1 MSYSEFLDVF
11 DGDDLFDERPVDLK
25 TFLYHEDF
33 LKMPQLSQIQEDI
46 VERGS
51 QIYRHETIKHLYGEA
66 EARRLK
72 SMTTRD
78 VFLLLGKGSGKDM
91 VSILTCLYIVH
102 KLLCLKDP
110 AEYYGKPEGDSI
122 DIVNMAINANQAK
135 RVFFDGLVTRLKRCK
150 WFRGKYEPRR
160 DDVGF
165 DKNINLY
172 SMHSSFEAAEGLN
185 IIVAVLDEL
194 DGFSVE
200 GQAEAIYKALSG
212 TVSSRFAENG
222 KVVVLSFPRKKDGFM
237 MQKYDDA
244 VLTKEVHEFEH
255 IFKLKE
261 NLPDGTPGNELK
273 VAWTEETI
281 TGYRYDNFY
290 ALKAPTF
297 RVNPTKKISD
307 YKRDFMDDLDDTLM
321 RVCAN
326 PPDADQNA
334 FFRNH
339 DRLKTAFSYPNG
351 WYDDRVDLVPEKKT
365 KYYIHADLARQH
377 DRAAVAMAHVE
388 GMQSVDFGEDEQE
401 FRPAVVVDLL
411 RYWTPRKTEDINL
424 VEIRDFILELCKEY
438 NVARVTFDQWGSYDM
453 IRYLNRHGV
462 HAEKLSLARPEY
474 NEFQLAINESRL
486 QGPADDELI
495 KELKNLIIVGANGK
509 VDHKPGFHN
518 DLTEAV
524 CGATVDA
531 IRNAKSAGRKG
542 RILTPE
548 DIAERQRQAEHLDR
562 AKMEEKLAMPAKYS
576 NFLDK
581 LRIVNNLDE
590 L

>member
-1 MSYSEFLDVF
+1 MSYTDFINALN
-11 DGDDLFDERPVDLK
+11 DDDIFEEHPADLK
-25 TFLYHEDF
+25 TFLYDEGYMK
-33 LKMPQLSQIQEDI
+33 LPRLSQIQEDI

-51 QIYRHETIKHLYGEA
+51 QIYTKETILKLYGEQ
-66 EARRLK
+66 EARRLEK
-72 SMTTRD
+72 LTTRD
-78 VFLLLGKGSGKDM
+78 VFLLLGKGSGKDFI
-91 VSILTCLYIVH
+91 SQITCLYIVH

-110 AEYYGKPEGDSI
+110 AAYYGKPEGDSI

-135 RVFFDGLVTRLKRCK
+135 RVFFDGLVTRLKRCA
-150 WFRGKYEPRR
+150 WFRGKYEDPRR
-160 DDVGF
+160 DDVAF
-165 DKNINLY
+165 DKNINLF
-172 SMHSSFEAAEGLN
+172 SMHSSYEAAEGLN
-185 IIVAVLDEL
+185 ILVAVLDEL

-200 GQAEAIYKALSG
+200 GQAAAIYKALSG

-237 MQKYDDA
+237 MTKYDDA
-244 VLTKEVHEFEH
+244 VLEKDTHEFEH
-255 IFKLKE
+255 VFKLKE
-261 NLPDGTPGNELK
+261 DLPDGTPGNELR
-273 VAWTEETI
+273 VVWTEETV

-297 RVNPTKKISD
+297 RVNPTKKIED

-339 DRLKTAFSYPNG
+339 SRITTAFSYPNG
-351 WYDDRVDLVPEKKT
+351 WYDEEVDVIPDGKA

-388 GMQSVDFGEDEQE
+388 GMQTIDYGEDMEE
-401 FRPAVVVDLL
+401 YKPAVVVDLL

-424 VEIRDFILELCKEY
+424 VEIRDFIVELCQNY

-453 IRYLNRHGV
+453 IKYLGRHGIT
-462 HAEKLSLARPEY
+462 AEKFSLARPEY
-474 NEFQLAINESRL
+474 NEFQLAINETRL
-486 QGPADDELI
+486 RGPSDDELI

-531 IRNAKSAGRKG
+531 IRSGPSSVKSK
-542 RILTPE
+542 ILTPE
-548 DIAERQRQAEHLDR
+548 DIAERQMQAEHLDR
-562 AKMEEKLAMPAKYS
+562 AKMEEKLSMPKKYS
-576 NFLDK
+576 SFLDM
-581 LRIVNNLDE
+581 LQIANDIDE

>member
-1 MSYSEFLDVF
+1 MSYSDFLDVIS
-11 DGDDLFDERPVDLK
+11 GDDIFEEEPASLK
-25 TFLYHEDF
+25 TFLYDKDYMK
-33 LKMPQLSQIQEDI
+33 LPRLSQIQEDI

-51 QIYRHETIKHLYGEA
+51 QIYKRETLVSLYGEE
-66 EARRLK
+66 EARRLEK
-72 SMTTRD
+72 LTTRD
-78 VFLLLGKGSGKDM
+78 VFLLLGKGSGKDFI
-91 VSILTCLYIVH
+91 SQITCLYIVH

-110 AEYYGKPEGDSI
+110 ADYYGKPEGDSI

-135 RVFFDGLVTRLKRCK
+135 RVFFDGLVTRLKRCN

-160 DDVGF
+160 DDVAF
-165 DKNINLY
+165 DKNINLF
-172 SMHSSFEAAEGLN
+172 SMHSSYEAAEGLN
-185 IIVAVLDEL
+185 ILVAVLDEL
-194 DGFSVE
+194 DGFTVE
-200 GQAEAIYKALSG
+200 GQAAAIYKALSG
-212 TVSSRFAENG
+212 TVSSRFSDNG

-237 MQKYDDA
+237 MEKYDDA
-244 VLTKEVHEFEH
+244 VLEKDVHEFEH
-255 IFKLKE
+255 TFKLKE
-261 NLPDGTPGNELK
+261 DLPDGTPGNELT
-273 VAWTEETI
+273 VHWTEETV

-297 RVNPTKKISD
+297 RVNPTKKITD

-339 DRLKTAFSYPNG
+339 SRITAAFSFPNG
-351 WYDDRVDLVPEKKT
+351 WYNDEVDVAENKKT

-377 DRAAVAMAHVE
+377 DRAAVSMAHVE
-388 GMQSVDFGEDEQE
+388 GMQTVDFGEDMTEMK
-401 FRPAVVVDLL
+401 PAVVVDLL

-424 VEIRDFILELCKEY
+424 VEIRDFILELCSKY

-462 HAEKLSLARPEY
+462 HAEKFSLARPEY

-486 QGPADDELI
+486 QGPADEELI
-495 KELKNLIIVGANGK
+495 KELKNLVIVGVNGR

-531 IRNAKSAGRKG
+531 IRNATRSTHGA

-548 DIAERQRQAEHLDR
+548 DIADRLRQAEHLER
-562 AKMEEKLAMPAKYS
+562 ANMQEKAAMPKKYS
-576 NFLDK
+576 DFLDK
-581 LRIVNNLDE
+581 LRIANDLDE

>member
-1 MSYSEFLDVF
+1 MNLP
-11 DGDDLFDERPVDLK
+11 R
-25 TFLYHEDF
+25 
-33 LKMPQLSQIQEDI
+33 LSQIQEDI

-51 QIYRHETIKHLYGEA
+51 QIYKPETLLSLYGEQ
-66 EARRLK
+66 EARRLEK
-72 SMTTRD
+72 LTTRD
-78 VFLLLGKGSGKDM
+78 VFLLLGKGSGKDFC
-91 VSILTCLYIVH
+91 IIITCLYIVH

-110 AEYYGKPEGDSI
+110 AAYYGKPDGDSI

-150 WFRGKYEPRR
+150 WFRGKYEDPRR
-160 DDVGF
+160 DDVSF
-165 DKNINLY
+165 DKNINLF
-172 SMHSSFEAAEGLN
+172 SMHSSYEAAEGLN
-185 IIVAVLDEL
+185 ILVAVLDEL

-200 GQAEAIYKALSG
+200 GQGEAIYKALSG

-222 KVVVLSFPRKKDGFM
+222 KVLVLSFPRKKDGFM

-244 VLTKEVHEFEH
+244 VIDKEINEYQHT
-255 IFKLKE
+255 FKLKE
-261 NLPDGTPGNELK
+261 DLPSGTPGNELT
-273 VAWTEETI
+273 VEWTEETV

-297 RVNPTKKISD
+297 RVNPTKKIED

-339 DRLKTAFSYPNG
+339 SRITTAFSFPNG
-351 WYDDRVDLVPEKKT
+351 WYDGEVDVAPEPKT

-377 DRAAVAMAHVE
+377 DRAAVSMAHVE
-388 GMQSVDFGEDEQE
+388 GMQVVDYGEDMQEQK
-401 FRPAVVVDLL
+401 PAVVVDLL
-411 RYWTPRKTEDINL
+411 RYWMPRKSEDINL
-424 VEIRDFILELCKEY
+424 VEIRDFIVELCQKY

-453 IRYLNRHGV
+453 IRYLERQGIT
-462 HAEKLSLARPEY
+462 AEKFSLARPEY
-474 NEFQLAINESRL
+474 NEFQLAINETRL
-486 QGPADDELI
+486 RGPADDELI
-495 KELKNLIIVGANGK
+495 KELKNLIVVGANGK

-531 IRNAKSAGRKG
+531 IRHSATASVKST
-542 RILTPE
+542 ILTPE
-548 DIAERQRQAEHLDR
+548 DIAEREQQAQHLDR
-562 AKMEEKLAMPAKYS
+562 AKMEDRMAMPSKYS
-576 NFLDK
+576 NFLDM
-581 LRIVNNLDE
+581 LQIANDIDE

>member
-1 MSYSEFLDVF
+1 MSYSDFLDAISE
-11 DGDDLFDERPVDLK
+11 DGIFEEKPVDLK
-25 TFLYHEDF
+25 TFLYGNDF
-33 LKMPQLSQIQEDI
+33 LKMPPLSQIQEDI

-51 QIYRHETIKHLYGEA
+51 QIYRYETIEYLYGAA
-66 EARRLK
+66 EARRLQQ
-72 SMTTRD
+72 MTTRD

-110 AEYYGKPEGDSI
+110 ADYYGKPEGDSI

-160 DDVGF
+160 DDVAF
-165 DKNINLY
+165 DKNINLF
-172 SMHSSFEAAEGLN
+172 SMHSSYEAAEGLN
-185 IIVAVLDEL
+185 ILVAVLDEL
-194 DGFSVE
+194 DGFTVE
-200 GQAEAIYKALSG
+200 GQAAAIYKALSG
-212 TVSSRFAENG
+212 TVSSRFSDNG

-244 VLTKEVHEFEH
+244 VIDKEVHEFEH
-255 IFKLKE
+255 VFKLKE
-261 NLPDGTPGNELK
+261 SLPDGTPGNELK
-273 VAWTEETI
+273 VTWTEETI

-297 RVNPTKKISD
+297 RVNPTKKIDD

-326 PPDADQNA
+326 PPDADQNS

-339 DRLKTAFSYPNG
+339 ARLTAAFSYPNG
-351 WYDDRVDLVPEKKT
+351 WYNNELDFVPQKNA

-377 DRAAVAMAHVE
+377 DRAAVSMAHVE
-388 GMQSVDFGEDEQE
+388 GMQAVDFGEDMQE
-401 FRPAVVVDLL
+401 LKPAVVVDVL
-411 RYWTPRKTEDINL
+411 RYWTPRKSEDINL
-424 VEIRDFILELCKEY
+424 VEIRDFILELCKQY

-462 HAEKLSLARPEY
+462 QAEKFSLARPEY

-486 QGPADDELI
+486 QGPAEDELI
-495 KELKNLIIVGANGK
+495 KELKNLIVVGTNGR

-524 CGATVDA
+524 CGASVDA
-531 IRNAKSAGRKG
+531 IRHASGSGHRIQ
-542 RILTPE
+542 ILTPE
-548 DIAERQRQAEHLDR
+548 DIAEQQRQAEHLDR
-562 AKMEEKLAMPAKYS
+562 AKFEERLAMPPEYLT
-576 NFLDK
+576 FLDK

>member
-1 MSYSEFLDVF
+1 MSFSDFLDALS
-11 DGDDLFDERPVDLK
+11 GDDDFEEHPADLH
-25 TFLYHEDF
+25 TFLYDENYMK
-33 LKMPQLSQIQEDI
+33 LPKLSQIQEDI

-51 QIYRHETIKHLYGEA
+51 QIYRNETLVSLYGEE
-66 EARRLK
+66 EARRLQK
-72 SMTTRD
+72 LTTRD
-78 VFLLLGKGSGKDM
+78 VFLLLGKGSGKDFI
-91 VSILTCLYIVH
+91 SQITCLYIVH

-110 AEYYGKPEGDSI
+110 ADYYGKPEGDSI

-150 WFRGKYEPRR
+150 WFRGRYEPRR
-160 DDVGF
+160 DDVAF
-165 DKNINLY
+165 DKNINLF

-185 IIVAVLDEL
+185 ILVAVLDEL

-200 GQAEAIYKALSG
+200 GQAADIYKALSG
-212 TVSSRFAENG
+212 TVSSRFADNG
-222 KVVVLSFPRKKDGFM
+222 KVVVLSFPRKKEGFM

-244 VLTKEVHEFEH
+244 VLTKDVHEHEH
-255 IFKLKE
+255 VFKLKE
-261 NLPDGTPGNELK
+261 NLPDGTPGNELR
-273 VAWTEETI
+273 VVWTEETI

-307 YKRDFMDDLDDTLM
+307 YKRDFMEDLDDTLM

-339 DRLKTAFSYPNG
+339 ERLKTAFSYPNG
-351 WYDDRVDLVPEKKT
+351 WYDDEVDVIPEKKA

-377 DRAAVAMAHVE
+377 DRAAVSMAHVE
-388 GMQSVDFGEDEQE
+388 GMQAVDFGEDDQE
-401 FRPAVVVDLL
+401 FKPAVVIDLL
-411 RYWTPRKTEDINL
+411 RYWTPRKSEDINL
-424 VEIRDFILELCKEY
+424 VEIRDFIVELCKKY

-486 QGPADDELI
+486 RGPADDELL
-495 KELKNLIIVGANGK
+495 KELKNLIIVGTNGK

-531 IRNAKSAGRKG
+531 IRNAKGTGQRG

-562 AKMEEKLAMPAKYS
+562 SKLEERMAMPAKYS
-576 NFLDK
+576 SFLDK
-581 LRIVNNLDE
+581 LRTVNNLDE

>member
-1 MSYSEFLDVF
+1 MSYSDFLDVLT
-11 DGDDLFDERPVDLK
+11 GDADFEEHPADLQ
-25 TFLYHEDF
+25 TFLYDEDYMK
-33 LKMPQLSQIQEDI
+33 LPKLSQIQEDI

-51 QIYRHETIKHLYGEA
+51 QIFRDETLVSLYGQEEA
-66 EARRLK
+66 DRLK
-72 SMTTRD
+72 KLTTRD
-78 VFLLLGKGSGKDM
+78 VFLLLGKGSGKDFI
-91 VSILTCLYIVH
+91 SQITCLYIVH

-110 AEYYGKPEGDSI
+110 ADYYGKPEGDSI

-135 RVFFDGLVTRLKRCK
+135 RVFFDGLVTRLKRCN
-150 WFRGKYEPRR
+150 WFRGKYETRR

-172 SMHSSFEAAEGLN
+172 SMHSDHNSAEGLN
-185 IIVAVLDEL
+185 LIVAVLDEL
-194 DGFSVE
+194 DGFTVE
-200 GQAEAIYKALSG
+200 GQAAATYKALSG

-222 KVVVLSFPRKKDGFM
+222 KVIVLSFPRKKEGFM

-244 VLTKEVHEFEH
+244 VVQKEVHEFKH

-261 NLPDGTPGNELK
+261 DLPDGTPGNELE
-273 VAWTEETI
+273 VTWTEEEV
-281 TGYRYDNFY
+281 TGYRYDNFF
-290 ALKAPTF
+290 ALKSPTF

-339 DRLKTAFSYPNG
+339 DRLKSAFSYPNG
-351 WYDDRVDLVPEKKT
+351 WYNEELDVIPEKKT

-377 DRAAVAMAHVE
+377 DRAAVSMAHVE
-388 GMQSVDFGEDEQE
+388 GMQAVDFGEDEQE

-411 RYWTPRKTEDINL
+411 RYWSPRKSEDINL
-424 VEIRDFILELCKEY
+424 VEIRDFILELCKKY

-486 QGPADDELI
+486 RGPADDELI
-495 KELKNLIIVGANGK
+495 KELKNLIIVGTNGK

-531 IRNAKSAGRKG
+531 IRNARGVAGRSK
-542 RILTPE
+542 ILTPD
-548 DIAERQRQAEHLDR
+548 DIAERLNQAEHLER
-562 AKMEEKLAMPAKYS
+562 SKMERKLAMPAKHS
-576 NFLDK
+576 DFLDK
-581 LRIVNNLDE
+581 LRTVNKLDE

>member
-1 MSYSEFLDVF
+1 MSYSDFINALT
-11 DGDDLFDERPVDLK
+11 DDDIFEEKPADLK
-25 TFLYHEDF
+25 TFLYDEDYMK
-33 LKMPQLSQIQEDI
+33 LPRLSQIQEDI

-51 QIYRHETIKHLYGEA
+51 QIYSKETILKLYGEE
-66 EARRLK
+66 EARRLEK
-72 SMTTRD
+72 LTTRD
-78 VFLLLGKGSGKDM
+78 VFLLLGKGSGKDFI
-91 VSILTCLYIVH
+91 SQITCLYIVH

-110 AEYYGKPEGDSI
+110 AAYYGKPEGDSI

-135 RVFFDGLVTRLKRCK
+135 RVFFDGLVTRMKRCS
-150 WFRGKYEPRR
+150 WFRGKHETRR
-160 DDVGF
+160 DDVAF
-165 DKNINLY
+165 DKNVNLF

-185 IIVAVLDEL
+185 ILVAVLDEL

-200 GQAEAIYKALSG
+200 GQAAAIYKALSG

-244 VLTKEVHEFEH
+244 VLDKETHEYEH
-255 IFKLKE
+255 VFKLKE
-261 NLPDGTPGNELK
+261 DLPDGTPGNELR
-273 VAWTEETI
+273 VVWTEETV
-281 TGYRYDNFY
+281 TGYRFDNFY

-297 RVNPTKKISD
+297 RVNPTKKIED

-339 DRLKTAFSYPNG
+339 SRITTAFAYPNG
-351 WYDDRVDLVPEKKT
+351 WYDEEVDVIPDGKA

-377 DRAAVAMAHVE
+377 DRAAVSMAHVE
-388 GMQSVDFGEDEQE
+388 GMQTIDYGEDMEE
-401 FRPAVVVDLL
+401 HKPAVVVDLL
-411 RYWTPRKTEDINL
+411 RYWIPRKNEDINL
-424 VEIRDFILELCKEY
+424 VEIRDFIVELCQNY

-453 IRYLNRHGV
+453 IKYLGRHGIK
-462 HAEKLSLARPEY
+462 AEKFSLSRPEY

-486 QGPADDELI
+486 RGPSDDELI

-531 IRNAKSAGRKG
+531 IRSGPSAVKS

-548 DIAERQRQAEHLDR
+548 DIADRQRQAEYLDQ
-562 AKMEEKLAMPAKYS
+562 AKMEERLSMPKKYS
-576 NFLDK
+576 SFLDM
-581 LRIVNNLDE
+581 LQIANDIDE

>member
-1 MSYSEFLDVF
+1 MSYSDFLDVLS
-11 DGDDLFDERPVDLK
+11 GDDVFEEHPADLH
-25 TFLYHEDF
+25 TFLYDEDYMK
-33 LKMPQLSQIQEDI
+33 LPKLSKIQEDI

-51 QIYRHETIKHLYGEA
+51 QIYRNETLVSLYGEA
-66 EARRLK
+66 EARRLQK
-72 SMTTRD
+72 LTTRD
-78 VFLLLGKGSGKDM
+78 VFLLLGKGSGKDFI
-91 VSILTCLYIVH
+91 SQITCLYIVH

-165 DKNINLY
+165 DKNVNLY

-200 GQAEAIYKALSG
+200 GQAAAIYKALSG

-222 KVVVLSFPRKKDGFM
+222 KVVVLSFPRKKEGFM

-244 VLTKEVHEFEH
+244 VLTKDVHEFEH

-273 VAWTEETI
+273 VTWTEETI

-339 DRLKTAFSYPNG
+339 DRLKAAFSYPNG

-388 GMQSVDFGEDEQE
+388 GMQAVDFGEDEQE

-531 IRNAKSAGRKG
+531 IRNAKGTGRKG
-542 RILTPE
+542 KILTPE

-576 NFLDK
+576 DFLDK

>member
-1 MSYSEFLDVF
+1 MIYSDFLDALS
-11 DGDDLFDERPVDLK
+11 GDDLFEERPADLH
-25 TFLYHEDF
+25 TFLYDEDYMR
-33 LKMPQLSQIQEDI
+33 LPKLSKIQEDI

-51 QIYRHETIKHLYGEA
+51 QIYKDETLVSLYGE
-66 EARRLK
+66 EESRRLK
-72 SMTTRD
+72 KLTTRD
-78 VFLLLGKGSGKDM
+78 VFLLLGKGSGKDFI
-91 VSILTCLYIVH
+91 SQITCLYIVH

-135 RVFFDGLVTRLKRCK
+135 RVFFDGLVTRLKRCN

-172 SMHSSFEAAEGLN
+172 SMHSDHNSAEGLN
-185 IIVAVLDEL
+185 LIVAVLDEL
-194 DGFSVE
+194 DGFTVE
-200 GQAEAIYKALSG
+200 GQAAATYKALSG

-222 KVVVLSFPRKKDGFM
+222 KVIVLSFPRKKEGFM

-244 VLTKEVHEFEH
+244 VIQKEVHEFDH

-261 NLPDGTPGNELK
+261 DLPDGTPGNELK
-273 VAWTEETI
+273 VTWTEEEV
-281 TGYRYDNFY
+281 TGYRYDNFF

-297 RVNPTKKISD
+297 RVNPTKKIED

-339 DRLKTAFSYPNG
+339 ARLTAAFSYPNG
-351 WYDDRVDLVPEKKT
+351 WYNDEVDIASNKKA

-377 DRAAVAMAHVE
+377 DRAAVAMAHVD
-388 GMQSVDFGEDEQE
+388 GMQTVDFGEDMQE
-401 FRPAVVVDLL
+401 LKPAVVVDVL
-411 RYWTPRKTEDINL
+411 RYWTPRKSEDINL
-424 VEIRDFILELCKEY
+424 VEIRDFILELCKKY

-462 HAEKLSLARPEY
+462 QAEKFSLSRPEY

-486 QGPADDELI
+486 QGPADDELL
-495 KELKNLIIVGANGK
+495 KELKNLIITGVNGK

-531 IRNAKSAGRKG
+531 IRHANLSGQKMQ
-542 RILTPE
+542 ILTPD
-548 DIAERQRQAEHLDR
+548 DIAERLEQAEHLER
-562 AKMEEKLAMPAKYS
+562 AKMSDKLSLPSKYS
-576 NFLDK
+576 TFLDK